1 MVAIALVGPDGAGKT
16 TIANC
21 LVESGALPAKYLY
34 MGLNTISSNR
44 VLPVSRLVRY
54 LKVRAYTRKVEQA
67 GGTLPETLSLHP
79 LNHHAVKHGKL
90 WMTARLFNRM
100 AEALYRQLLS
110 WGYQR
115 RGYVVVADRHF
126 LVDTA
131 IGESDSRSQKKEAI
145 SRLERWI
152 LSRVFRQPDLVIFLD
167 APAEVLY
174 ARKKEATPE
183 YLEWR
188 RRVILEEGA
197 TMANFVRVDATQ
209 PLDRVLAEVTQLV
222 SEFCAW
228 SSFGKASGKSAD
240 HDTM

>member
-1 MVAIALVGPDGAGKT
+1 MVAIALVGPDGSGKT

-21 LVESGALPAKYLY
+21 LIESGTFPAKYLY

-54 LKVRAYTRKVEQA
+54 LKVRAYTRAVKQA
-67 GGTLPETLSLHP
+67 GGTLPETPSLQA
-79 LNHHAVKHGKL
+79 LNHHAVKRGRL
-90 WMTARLFNRM
+90 WMTARFFNRM

-110 WGYQR
+110 WAYQR

-131 IGESDSRSQKKEAI
+131 ISESDLRSQKQATS

-152 LSRVFRQPDLVIFLD
+152 LSRVYRQPDLVIFLD
-167 APAEVLY
+167 APADVLY
-174 ARKKEATPE
+174 ERKKEGTPE
-183 YLEWR
+183 YLESR
-188 RRVILEEGA
+188 RRVILEQGA

-209 PLDRVLAEVTQLV
+209 PPDRVLAEVTQLV
-222 SEFCAW
+222 SEFYA
-228 SSFGKASGKSAD
+228 SSFEKASRKSAR
-240 HDTM
+240 HDTT